1 MCVCVCLFAC
11 ASTYPFV
18 HVCVIWCVWCV
29 VVKHI
34 CLQAIS
40 FAYFSQPVHWVS
52 GSLMHT
58 VFNWQLW
65 YSWSPTVMVRYSL
78 GVAALPDRHHAHL
91 ENESS
96 KRVMVCVSVSAL
108 AQTPF
113 GLAKASCTS
122 CQSMMYRFIFQLANT
137 AQSCWIT
144 QHIISVTTTVSVW
157 TSVLQ
162 QKKKQPLNSAQ

>member
-1 MCVCVCLFAC
+1 MTIYKNTGGVRVRECSWAATCLSEHSNDICEISINVCVSVRVCLFAC

-78 GVAALPDRHHAHL
+78 GVAALPDRHHTHL

-96 KRVMVCVSVSAL
+96 KRVMVCVCVCE
-108 AQTPF
+108 
-113 GLAKASCTS
+113 CTCTNTFRTS
-122 CQSMMYRFIFQLANT
+122 QSQL
-137 AQSCWIT
+137 
-144 QHIISVTTTVSVW
+144 H
-157 TSVLQ
+157 
-162 QKKKQPLNSAQ
+162 